1 MIGRERR
8 RALTRAILAFT
19 IPATSAAQAEAPPRG
34 AMFTSRDA
42 AILGVTTAAGFTLI
56 GFDERISA
64 HVRGSPLQ
72 DSNGMRRTMEFAG
85 VVGEPGAVLAGAA
98 LWLNG
103 KFSKDRTQ
111 ELVGLRSLEAI
122 AVTGAVTV
130 GLKAITGR
138 ARPDQ
143 SPFNAHDFQLGRGFG
158 DRNEFQSFPSG
169 HVTVAFAF
177 ASAVD
182 AELNRVAPKHPRWI
196 VPTLYALATATAASR
211 VYRDRHWASDVVL
224 GSAIGFVGGH
234 AVVRWHGDR
243 R

>member
-1 MIGRERR
+1 VIRR
-8 RALTRAILAFT
+8 DWWRALGAALICVSSTV
-19 IPATSAAQAEAPPRG
+19 ATAQSEAPPRG
-34 AMFTSRDA
+34 AMFTARDA
-42 AILGVTTAAGFTLI
+42 AILGVGTVAGVLLI
-56 GFDERISA
+56 GFDERIA
-64 HVRGSPLQ
+64 TQVRESPLQ
-72 DSNGMRRTMEFAG
+72 RSNGMKNAMEFAG

-103 KFSKDRTQ
+103 RITRDRTQ

-143 SPFNAHDFQLGRGFG
+143 APFEAHDFRFGRGFG

-182 AELNRVAPKHPRWI
+182 AELNRIAPKHPRWI
-196 VPTLYALATATAASR
+196 VPTLYGLATATAVSR
-211 VYRDRHWASDVVL
+211 VYRNRHWASDVVL
-224 GSAIGFVGGH
+224 GSAIGFAGGH

-243 R
+243 Q